1 MRLKHYIFLP
11 AFLLGA
17 LSANAASDPVVMTI
31 DDVPVYKSEFEYVY
45 NKNNSASTLDKKSV
59 DEYLDLFINYK
70 LKVLDAKEDG
80 YTQQS
85 GYIKEFKQYR
95 DQLANPYI
103 MDSESLSQLLNE
115 AYERMKVQV
124 ACKHILID
132 YKSKDSVPPFVRI
145 SKIYDELK
153 AGAKFEDL
161 ARKYSACP
169 SGKNGGYLGY
179 VDCFKMV
186 YDFENEIYKL
196 KPGQFSKPFKTRFG
210 YHIAM
215 VSDVRPNAWKKKTS
229 QIFISPNTP
238 NAESKIDSLLALLKK
253 GADINQLSLKYSQSN
268 FSGTADG
275 RMPWVEKGDSKMPPE
290 IVNAIMDMEKVGELK
305 KTRSQLGWHIFRLDS
320 TNLDIPFS
328 VMKPEIERKIM
339 QSDRASK
346 VNALYVKGLYDKY
359 AVSVQES
366 SLAQFLPLVKESDDL
381 DMKAEFAKLDAPL
394 YVCADE
400 TYPQSDFF
408 YTFEKERSVWHAVQS
423 KHATE
428 EQMREYGR
436 LSSDS
441 QFLNHAFTKFL
452 EERLLEKSLDD
463 LENSNA
469 DYRNLLNEYSDG
481 LLLFAISNDKVW
493 AVASKDRVGLE
504 KYFQEHQSNYKWS
517 EPRFRG
523 KIFYCS
529 TNKIKNKV
537 DKFYSKYKGLPSDS
551 LDRAVKNKFNKDPKK
566 PNVSIKN
573 GVFTKGQNKA
583 VDFYVYK
590 VGDQYQVERES
601 LPEVLIY
608 GNETV
613 DPISYKEVRGAVVA
627 DYQNKLDADWVKE
640 LRQKHKVVVNQEVLK
655 TIK

>member
-1 MRLKHYIFLP
+1 MNFKHYFFLP
-11 AFLLGA
+11 AFVLGA
-17 LSANAASDPVVMTI
+17 FSANAASDPVVMTI
-31 DDVPVYKSEFEYVY
+31 DDAPIYKSEFEYVY

-70 LKVLDAKEDG
+70 LKVLDAKEEG
-80 YTQQS
+80 YDQLAN
-85 GYIKEFKQYR
+85 YLREFKQYR
-95 DQLANPYI
+95 DQLANPFI
-103 MDSESLSQLLNE
+103 MDSESLTQLLKE
-115 AYERMKVQV
+115 AYDRMKVQV

-169 SGKNGGYLGY
+169 SSKQGGYLGY

-196 KPGQFSKPFKTRFG
+196 KPGEFSKPFKTKFG

-215 VSDVRPNAWKKKTS
+215 VSDVRPNAWRKKTS
-229 QIFISPNTP
+229 HIYISSSTP
-238 NAESKIDSLLALLKK
+238 NAEAKIDSLLDLLNK
-253 GADINQLSLKYSQSN
+253 GADINKLSAQYSQSN

-275 RMPWVEKGDSKMPPE
+275 HMPWTEKGASNMPPE
-290 IVNAIMDMEKVGELK
+290 IVKAIMDLEKVGEYK
-305 KTRSQLGWHIFRLDS
+305 KSMSRLGWHIFRLDS

-328 VMKPEIERKIM
+328 AMKPEIERKIM

-346 VNALYVKGLYDKY
+346 VNHLYVKGLYDKY
-359 AVSVQES
+359 AVSVDEN
-366 SLAQFLPLVKESDDL
+366 SLSQFLPLIEDREDL
-381 DMKAEFAKLDAPL
+381 NMKSELAKLDKPL

-408 YTFEKERSVWHAVQS
+408 YAFEKERSVWHAVKS
-423 KHATE
+423 RHASD

-436 LSSDS
+436 FSSDA
-441 QFLNHAFTKFL
+441 QFLNYAFSKYL
-452 EERLLEKSLDD
+452 EERLLERSLDD
-463 LENSNA
+463 LEKSNS

-493 AVASKDRVGLE
+493 NVASKDRRGLE
-504 KYFQEHQSNYKWS
+504 AYFQEHQANYKWS

-523 KIFYCS
+523 KIIYCS

-537 DKFYSKYKGLPSDS
+537 DKFYSKYKALPNDS
-551 LDRAVKNKFNKDPKK
+551 LDKAIKTKFNKDPKK
-566 PNVSIKN
+566 PEVAIKN

-590 VGDQYQVERES
+590 IGEQYQVERES

-613 DPISYKEVRGAVVA
+613 DPASYKEVRGAVVA
-627 DYQNKLDADWVKE
+627 DFQNKLDADWVKS
-640 LRQKHKVVVNQEVLK
+640 LREKHKVVVNQEVLK